1 VAGLFLAFPAILP
14 ASLTLIVKH
23 EGKQP
28 AGDDALEAAAGCIGL
43 MAFGAVVWA
52 GATRVAAWSTLVA
65 ASAAWLVVSLLAW
78 LAVDRAMQR
87 YG

>member
-1 VAGLFLAFPAILP
+1 MAGLSLAFPAILL

-28 AGDDALEAAAGCIGL
+28 AGDDALGAAAGCIGL

-52 GATRVAAWSTLVA
+52 GATRVAAWLVLAA
-65 ASAAWLVVSLLAW
+65 ASAAWLVVSLLVW
-78 LAVDRAMQR
+78 LALDWAMQR